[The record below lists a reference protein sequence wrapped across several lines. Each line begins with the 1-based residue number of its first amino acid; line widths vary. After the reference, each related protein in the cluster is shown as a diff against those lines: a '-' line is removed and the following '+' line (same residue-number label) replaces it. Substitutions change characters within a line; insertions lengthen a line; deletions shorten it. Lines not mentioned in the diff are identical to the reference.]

1 MECLLIDQLSTL
13 PPFKGPATQ
22 ISSQEDLEGP
32 VMHAGSTP
40 ADGEALKLLGLT
52 LQSVV
57 FTLLLTEWDLD
68 VVYDSWICTL
78 EFS

>member
-1 MECLLIDQLSTL
+1 MDCLVTNQLSTL

-52 LQSVV
+52 VESVV
-57 FTLLLTEWDLD
+57 LIWRLMELGLR
-68 VVYDSWICTL
+68 DSLVT
-78 EFS
+78 